1 MVAVVFQINVK
12 NHSNLF
18 VTTKFLSIFVVH
30 YLIKVISMRYS
41 EYSEKELDLLEA
53 IRNYRKSL
61 HNKSSVLEEYAH
73 ELFNEL
79 MYDEE

>member
-1 MVAVVFQINVK
+1 
-12 NHSNLF
+12 
-18 VTTKFLSIFVVH
+18 
-30 YLIKVISMRYS
+30 MRNS
-41 EYSEKELDLLEA
+41 EYNEKELELLEA

-61 HNKSSVLEEYAH
+61 HNKSSCLEEYAH

>member
-1 MVAVVFQINVK
+1 M
-12 NHSNLF
+12 
-18 VTTKFLSIFVVH
+18 TH